1 MSTHERK
8 TLEKEHR
15 RQSILEAA
23 EALMQE
29 SDYVLNMDAVAA
41 RTQLAKGTIYQYFAS
56 KEDILAALTLK
67 SRHLLYDELDAATRD
82 QPDPLAAVRSIV
94 WANYD
99 FYKKSP
105 LHYDLVTRYEA
116 THPTGETEE
125 LQEAMHRIR
134 ALVIGLIDK
143 AKASGQLRTDIDTAT
158 LSLCIWGTTTGLIQL
173 IRGRKDLIETEA
185 QLDERKIMNLFNQVL
200 INGVAP

>member
-1 MSTHERK
+1 
-8 TLEKEHR
+8 
-15 RQSILEAA
+15 
-23 EALMQE
+23 MQE
-29 SDYVLNMDAVAA
+29 SGYALNIDAVAA

-67 SRHLLYDELDAATRD
+67 SRHLLYDEIDAATRN
-82 QPDPLAAVRSIV
+82 QPDPLSAVRSIV

-116 THPTGETEE
+116 KPPMAETED
-125 LQEAMHRIR
+125 LQQAMYRIR
-134 ALVIGLIDK
+134 ALVISLIER
-143 AKASGQLRTDIDTAT
+143 AKASGQIRAGIDTAT
-158 LSLCIWGTTTGLIQL
+158 FSMCIWGTTTGLIQL
-173 IRGRKDLIETEA
+173 IRGRKELIETED